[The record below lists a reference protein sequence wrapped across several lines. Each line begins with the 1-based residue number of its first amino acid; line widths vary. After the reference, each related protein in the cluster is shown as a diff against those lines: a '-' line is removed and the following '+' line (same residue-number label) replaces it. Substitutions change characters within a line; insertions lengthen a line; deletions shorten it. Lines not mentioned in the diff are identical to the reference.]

1 MRAIDAHIH
10 FSTEQGYIVK
20 DRNIVEAMEKY
31 YRIKVVYKTEEEMA
45 RDFTDLDVKAI
56 LMPIDAETKRG
67 WKTSNDYAAGLVRR
81 FPQAYIGS
89 FAAIDPWKGIIAM
102 RELERAVKELGMM
115 GIKFQQAIQGF
126 YPNDR
131 NLLYPFYEKAVELG
145 VPVLFHCGT
154 TGAGAGLPG
163 GGGFRLDYTRPIPY
177 IDDVACDFPGLT
189 IIMAHPGWPWI
200 EEQLAVLLHK
210 ANVYMDLSGW
220 APKYF
225 PEFLKREIN
234 GRLQDKMLYGSDYP
248 EIPPR
253 RWLDE
258 FEAGGYKP
266 EVVEKVLL
274 KNAIRVFS
282 LKID

>member
-1 MRAIDAHIH
+1 MRAIDTHIH
-10 FSTEQGYIVK
+10 FSTEEGHIIK
-20 DRNIVEAMEKY
+20 DKHLVEAMEKY
-31 YRIKVVYKTEEEMA
+31 YRTKVVYKTDEEMA
-45 RDFTDLDVKAI
+45 KDFIDLDVKAI
-56 LMPIDAETKRG
+56 LMPIDAETTRG
-67 WKTSNDYAAGLVRR
+67 WKTSNDYAASLASR
-81 FPQAYIGS
+81 FPEAFIGA
-89 FAAIDPWKGIIAM
+89 FAAIDPWKGVSAIH
-102 RELERAVKELGMM
+102 ELERAVKELGMI
-115 GIKFQQAIQGF
+115 GVKFQQAIQCF

-131 NLLYPFYEKAVELG
+131 RFYRLYEKAAELG
-145 VPVLFHCGT
+145 IAILFHCGT

-177 IDDVACDFPGLT
+177 IDDVAHDFPELT

-200 EEQLAVLLHK
+200 EEQIAILLHK

-225 PEFLKREIN
+225 PESLKREIN

-248 EIPPR
+248 DISPL

-266 EVVEKVLL
+266 EVIGKVLY
-274 KNAIRVFS
+274 KNAIRVFD
-282 LKID
+282 LKIE